1 MEILFDIGDYEEAV
15 IAFLKVTELTPDN
28 YRGFNNL
35 GGIYFSLQRWNEAR
49 EMFERSLRIEPSYAA
64 YSNLGTLYFYEERM
78 VDAAAMFEK
87 ALEVE
92 NDDYVIWGF
101 LAATYEQLPD
111 LHDQV
116 LPTYRHAISL
126 AEDQLIVNPRDPLLL
141 SWGEEG
147 SGPGQFTL
155 PHGVFASQDG
165 RVLVADREP
174 NQRIQIFDAEGA
186 FLDQWPGRPFPCDL
200 FVDQDGAAYV
210 AENGGVPIFNREGRL
225 VSYLAVGRGPHSIW
239 VDRHGDIYVAE
250 VGVEDRLHKLARL

>member
-1 MEILFDIGDYEEAV
+1 MPFNRPTRAAVSPLGDIYVSDGYGQHRV
-15 IAFLKVTELTPDN
+15 HRFSPD
-28 YRGFNNL
+28 
-35 GGIYFSLQRWNEAR
+35 
-49 EMFERSLRIEPSYAA
+49 
-64 YSNLGTLYFYEERM
+64 GT
-78 VDAAAMFEK
+78 
-87 ALEVE
+87 
-92 NDDYVIWGF
+92 
-101 LAATYEQLPD
+101 
-111 LHDQV
+111 
-116 LPTYRHAISL
+116 
-126 AEDQLIVNPRDPLLL
+126 LLL

-174 NQRIQIFDAEGA
+174 NQRIQLFDAEGA

-250 VGVEDRLHKLARL
+250 VGVEDRLHKLARV